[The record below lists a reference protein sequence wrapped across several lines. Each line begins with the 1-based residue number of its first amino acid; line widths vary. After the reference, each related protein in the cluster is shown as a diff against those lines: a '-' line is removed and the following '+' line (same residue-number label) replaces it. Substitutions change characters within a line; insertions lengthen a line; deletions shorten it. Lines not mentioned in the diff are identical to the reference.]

1 MFRPRLDLSSRSHGT
16 PTATSRRR
24 RVVRPNLETL
34 EGRVV
39 MNASAVDTS
48 FGTGG
53 LVITSPTDGTGLANP
68 SQTVTAVATQADGKI
83 VTSETFIHAFD
94 SASPS
99 VLLIRQYNAN
109 GSVDTSFGTNG
120 QTNIPLPTGYSGSG
134 GRTPHDLVF
143 GPNGSIT
150 VGFDMYQSTSSG
162 PIFASLVARL
172 TSTGQLDTGF
182 GTNGVVILPTALE
195 SVGNIAVQTNG
206 AIVVAGSYRGPDL
219 GDGNPGPVT
228 LAVARLTTS
237 GALDPSFNGTG
248 VVTYSL
254 GANTVVLTDPTQ
266 NIALSSTGEI
276 YTTASVLTRAGIA
289 GITNPGT
296 NVTLLTRINPNG
308 TLDTSYGSGGSLFK
322 PFGTINDLAIQPDG
336 KVILGGSVNGTST
349 YSSYSVVTR
358 LNTDGSTDST
368 FQTFSGASGVGI
380 ATRFHEVKS
389 LVLGKDGKI
398 TLLGDLLLV
407 RLQADGT
414 PDPTFGT
421 NGLEV
426 IDASL
431 VRQADGAQYPTSTPA
446 NSLDLTPSGNLVI
459 GGENFLLQYL
469 PITIKAVVNDFDGD
483 GKSDIAA
490 ELPGLGIYAYRS
502 SSGAGDFLTGFGK
515 AELGLTIPAPG
526 DFNGDGKSDI
536 GAQLADLGVFAYRS
550 TGAVF
555 NEFNGYGDVYSVS
568 GTPGVGTTI
577 PANGDYDGDG
587 ITDRAVYL
595 PATRTFEINFS
606 AQPAVSVPFGIAG
619 DGQSIP
625 APGDYDGDGKTDLA
639 VYLPSLAALAYRPSS
654 GGADQII
661 PFGIAGDGASIPTPG
676 DYDGDGKT
684 DLSVYIPSLAI
695 YAYHPS
701 SGGDD
706 VLEYFGSNGDGA
718 SIPSPGDYDGD
729 GKTDISVFLPASR
742 VFAYRPSLG
751 GNDVFA
757 AFGIAGTGQTVPT
770 ASIPYAQPRS
780 SATTGAFRFGA
791 ATPAPPTFLSLTV
804 DLTGPTAKKKTT
816 GTA

>member
-1 MFRPRLDLSSRSHGT
+1 MFRPRLGLSSRSHGI

-24 RVVRPNLETL
+24 RVVCPRLEAL

-68 SQTVTAVATQADGKI
+68 SQTVTAVATQTDGKI

-94 SASPS
+94 SAAPS
-99 VLLIRQYNAN
+99 VLLIRRYNTN
-109 GSVDTSFGTNG
+109 GSVDITFGTNG
-120 QTNIPLPTGYSGSG
+120 QTKIPLPAGYSGSG
-134 GRTPHDLVF
+134 GRTPHDVVF
-143 GPNGSIT
+143 GPDDSIA
-150 VGFDMYQSTSSG
+150 VGFDLYQSTSTG
-162 PIFASLVARL
+162 VNYASLVARL
-172 TSTGQLDTGF
+172 TPMGQLDTGF
-182 GTNGVVILPTALE
+182 GTNGVVVLPTALE
-195 SVGNIAVQTNG
+195 SVGNIAVQTDG
-206 AIVVAGSYRGPDL
+206 AIVVAGSYRGPDP
-219 GDGNPGPVT
+219 GNGNPGPVT

-237 GALDPSFNGTG
+237 GALDSSFHGTG

-254 GANTVVLTDPTQ
+254 GASVVVLTDPIQ
-266 NIALSSTGEI
+266 NIALTSTGAI
-276 YTTASVLTRAGIA
+276 YTTASVLTREGIA
-289 GITNPGT
+289 GITDPGT
-296 NVTLLTRINPNG
+296 SVTLLTRINSNG
-308 TLDTSYGSGGSLFK
+308 TLDTSFGSGGSLFK

-336 KVILGGSVNGTST
+336 KVILGGSVNGTAPFS
-349 YSSYSVVTR
+349 YYSVVTR

-368 FQTFSGASGVGI
+368 FQTFSGASRVGI

-407 RLQADGT
+407 RLQANGT

-459 GGENFLLQYL
+459 GGENFLLQYR

-490 ELPGLGIYAYRS
+490 ELPGLGIYAYRP
-502 SSGAGDFLTGFGK
+502 SGGAADFLTGFGK

-526 DFNGDGKSDI
+526 DFDGDGKSDI
-536 GAQLADLGVFAYRS
+536 GAQLADLGVFASRS

-568 GTPGVGTTI
+568 GTAGVGTTI

-595 PATRTFEINFS
+595 PATRTFAINFS
-606 AQPAVSVPFGIAG
+606 AYPAVSIEFGIAG
-619 DGQSIP
+619 HGQSIP

-654 GGADQII
+654 GGGDQII
-661 PFGIAGDGASIPTPG
+661 PFGITGDGQSIPTPGDYDGDGKTDISVYLPSLAIYAYRPSSGGDDVLEYFGSDSDGASIPTPG

-684 DLSVYIPSLAI
+684 D
-695 YAYHPS
+695 
-701 SGGDD
+701 
-706 VLEYFGSNGDGA
+706 
-718 SIPSPGDYDGD
+718 
-729 GKTDISVFLPASR
+729 ISVFLPATR
-742 VFAYRPSLG
+742 LFAYRPSLG
-751 GNDVFA
+751 GDDVLA
-757 AFGIAGTGQTVPT
+757 AFGITGTGQTVPT

-780 SATTGAFRFGA
+780 SATTNAFRFGA
-791 ATPAPPTFLSLTV
+791 VTPTPPTFIPFIDDWTN
-804 DLTGPTAKKKTT
+804 PTKKKSS